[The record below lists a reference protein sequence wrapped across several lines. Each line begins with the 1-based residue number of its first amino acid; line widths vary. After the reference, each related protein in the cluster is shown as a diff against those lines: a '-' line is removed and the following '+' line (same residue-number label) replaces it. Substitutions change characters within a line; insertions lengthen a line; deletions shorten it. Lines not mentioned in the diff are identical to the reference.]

1 MYNKTTFGEK
11 MRTEYEKLL
20 DRMYFEIGSTLID
33 NDCCRKGIMMSKPV
47 SEDEII
53 LSNRR
58 TYMNLKV
65 MMMRLE
71 RALYEEKNY
80 EEDETEVS
88 DRDTSASKDTQ
99 DVSKTSRP
107 FRSGDFPC

>member
-1 MYNKTTFGEK
+1 
-11 MRTEYEKLL
+11 MRKKYEEIL

-33 NDCCRKGIMMSKPV
+33 NDFCRKGIGDSKPV
-47 SEDEII
+47 SETEII
-53 LSNRR
+53 RSNRK

-71 RALYEEKNY
+71 RELFGEKKY

-88 DRDTSASKDTQ
+88 HRDTSESNDTKSRCETVRASR
-99 DVSKTSRP
+99 VGNFS
-107 FRSGDFPC
+107 C